1 MNTMTQNHR
10 SPNQIIWPNSI
21 KDGPIPTTIQKF
33 FQSADDATHEGSIAF
48 SKCFSQTGELLAR
61 GYTCKGHE
69 GPSSSSSQIPDPAY
83 PQPNNPNTELIKFRQ
98 GAWDVIT
105 YRKHEP
111 RKVYTSASDEKDLVV
126 LGNVMFRHKNGQR
139 VTQEFVGNFIFDEV
153 RDEEAL
159 IQSYQAWL
167 DSKPLADL
175 MAGGSS

>member
-1 MNTMTQNHR
+1 MTQNHR

-69 GPSSSSSQIPDPAY
+69 
-83 PQPNNPNTELIKFRQ
+83 ELIKFRQ

>member
-1 MNTMTQNHR
+1 MTPHMKAA
-10 SPNQIIWPNSI
+10 SH
-21 KDGPIPTTIQKF
+21 
-33 FQSADDATHEGSIAF
+33 SANASHKPASCWHEDTPA
-48 SKCFSQTGELLAR
+48 
-61 GYTCKGHE
+61 KGMKVRPPPHLK
-69 GPSSSSSQIPDPAY
+69 STPALT
-83 PQPNNPNTELIKFRQ
+83 NLNTELIKFRQ

-126 LGNVMFRHKNGQR
+126 LGNVTFRHKNGQR